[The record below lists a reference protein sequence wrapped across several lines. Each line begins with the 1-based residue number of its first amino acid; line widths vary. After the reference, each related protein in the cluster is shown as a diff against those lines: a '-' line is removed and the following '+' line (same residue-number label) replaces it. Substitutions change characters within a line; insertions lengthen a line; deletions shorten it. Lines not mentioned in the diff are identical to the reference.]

1 MAPVARYSLRVS
13 AAVAQGGRRYM
24 EDAAVVV
31 RERLR
36 GHEVTFVAVFDGHGG
51 SEAALF
57 ARRHLWAALRRD
69 RQLLSPR
76 PERVCA
82 ALREAFV
89 ATHRAMWHKHP
100 EWPRTV
106 SGLPSTA
113 GTTATALLF
122 RGSHLYVAHV
132 GDSGAVLGVR
142 GGPGGAL
149 RAVEVTRDHKP
160 ECPREK
166 ERIERLGGRVVS
178 KAGVERVVWTRPVL
192 AHTGPVRRSTAVD
205 HIPFLAVARALGDLW
220 SYDFGR
226 GEFVVSPEPDVS
238 VRTIDPSRD
247 ALIVLASD
255 GVWNVSSPASTVST
269 CWDEC
274 ERRGG
279 VGATHRQRLYLEHP
293 PSLAGLLVSHA
304 LARWRGRM
312 LRADNTTA
320 IVIRVLPAS
329 PQGERG
335 PDAPLSLLLPP
346 PQGTDF
352 DSGREL
358 AMTISEEACDEGLD
372 AGEEGLTGG
381 GVGLVACAAVCR
393 EKRSPGHVHDIALT
407 PASARPSR
415 PGSTRP
421 SQGPPAPHDG
431 AAAAV
436 TLLDRWGTEPP
447 SPTAA
452 RSLGPLSTTCARVK
466 GTLGESSVPNSAPP
480 AKSPRRGEAGGA
492 GGPKPRLAGGGAAA
506 ARRWRRRPRRV
517 NGAAAQC
524 ARTLPVATTKT
535 TAIGVR

>member
-1 MAPVARYSLRVS
+1 MAPVDRYSLRVS

-24 EDAAVVV
+24 EDAAMVV

-36 GHEVTFVAVFDGHGG
+36 GQEVTFVAVFDGHGG

-57 ARRHLWAALRRD
+57 ARQHLWAALRRD
-69 RQLLSPR
+69 RQLLSPQ
-76 PERVCA
+76 PERVCG
-82 ALREAFV
+82 ALRKAFI

-142 GGPGGAL
+142 GGPSGTL
-149 RAVEVTRDHKP
+149 QAVEVTRDHKP

-279 VGATHRQRLYLEHP
+279 VEREGA

-335 PDAPLSLLLPP
+335 PAAPLSLLLPP

-372 AGEEGLTGG
+372 AGEEDLTGG

-393 EKRSPGHVHDIALT
+393 EKRSSGHVHDVELT
-407 PASARPSR
+407 TASARPSR
-415 PGSTRP
+415 LGSTRP

-431 AAAAV
+431 AATAV

-447 SPTAA
+447 SPSAV
-452 RSLGPLSTTCARVK
+452 RSFGPLSTTCARVK
-466 GTLGESSVPNSAPP
+466 GTLGESSVPNSALP
-480 AKSPRRGEAGGA
+480 AKSPRWGEAGGA
-492 GGPKPRLAGGGAAA
+492 GGPKPRLAGGGGSTAAG
-506 ARRWRRRPRRV
+506 RRWRRRPRRV
-517 NGAAAQC
+517 NGAAARC